1 MLQYIIQRVLQTVV
15 VLFFLTL
22 MCFLLVHFIPGDPV
36 LQILGEEATEAEI
49 QKLRQE
55 LGLDKPLLVQYFSWL
70 TDVLRGDL
78 GTSIIYRE
86 SVSDLILHRLPP
98 TLHIGFTAFVISV
111 LLGVSFGVIAAIRR
125 GSWVDGFI
133 STSANFGMAIPNFW
147 LGILGIYFI
156 GLKLGWLPIQGYVSP
171 TEDFWQSTKYI
182 LMPALILG
190 VSSMSILAR
199 QTRSSMLEVI
209 RQDYIRTARSKGL
222 KRNVVIRKHALRN
235 AFIPVITLCGLMLPN
250 VIGGSVIIEQVFN
263 INGVGRLMLNSV
275 LNQDIVVVQGCMIVI
290 GVAVALANLLV
301 DISYGY
307 FDPRIRYK

>member
-1 MLQYIIQRVLQTVV
+1 MVQYVIQRTLQTVV
-15 VLFFLTL
+15 VLLFLTL
-22 MCFLLVHFIPGDPV
+22 FCFLLLHFIPGDPV
-36 LQILGEEATEAEI
+36 LQILGEEATEEEI

-55 LGLDKPLLVQYFSWL
+55 LGLDKPVLVQYWNWL

-86 SVSDLILHRLPP
+86 SVSSLILHRLTP
-98 TLHIGFTAFVISV
+98 TLHIGLTAIAISII
-111 LLGVSFGVIAAIRR
+111 FGVTFGILAAIWR
-125 GSWVDGFI
+125 GSWVDGLI
-133 STSANFGMAIPNFW
+133 STTANIGLAIPNFW

-171 TEDFWQSTKYI
+171 TEDFWLSTQYI

-190 VSSMSILAR
+190 FSSMSVLAR

-222 KRNVVIRKHALRN
+222 KKSVIILKHALKN
-235 AFIPVITLCGLMLPN
+235 AFIPIITLCGLMLPN

-263 INGVGRLMLNSV
+263 INGVGRLMLSSV
-275 LNQDIVVVQGCMIVI
+275 FNQDIVVIQGCLIVI

-301 DISYGY
+301 DLSYGY
-307 FDPRIRYK
+307 LDPRIRYK